1 MNKLFIIIFIIL
13 ITIIIL
19 YICTY
24 CYYDNKD
31 YSNIIDNIPD
41 ESYDFYTNLDAYRL
55 GDGFNLT
62 EKKQLWIPNIK
73 NDICSYHFDT
83 LENIV
88 KKFKGTILSEYLIK
102 ANYKQKKYD
111 ILLEILNKR
120 FLKSDQNKNIDKS
133 NSVLIHIRLGDTTD
147 KDCNGRCFMKKF
159 YDNQNTI
166 IQQDKDNLF
175 NISKL
180 MNISRYV
187 THHRYYHKIAK
198 KLKKFGIINIYIIC
212 GAHIKLNNYKYSTYY
227 LNEIIK
233 IFKSYDFKI
242 YIKMAQHPDNDL
254 LFSMNFNYF
263 VPSHGMY
270 SKLISDVNKKNN
282 NNFIIIN

>member
-13 ITIIIL
+13 ITIIIFN
-19 YICTY
+19 ICKY
-24 CYYDNKD
+24 CYYNNKD
-31 YSNIIDNIPD
+31 YYNIINNIPD

-55 GDGFNLT
+55 GDGFYFT
-62 EKKQLWIPNIK
+62 ENESKWTPNIK
-73 NDICSYHFDT
+73 NDICSYHYDT

-88 KKFKGTILSEYLIK
+88 KKFSGTILSEYLIK

-111 ILLEILNKR
+111 ILLDILNKR

-133 NSVLIHIRLGDTTD
+133 NSVLIHIRLGDIID
-147 KDCNGRCFMKKF
+147 KDCNDGCFIKKF
-159 YDNQNTI
+159 YDNQNSYH
-166 IQQDKDNLF
+166 QQDKDNLF
-175 NISKL
+175 NISKF
-180 MNISRYV
+180 IKRSRYINSIK
-187 THHRYYHKIAK
+187 YYHKIAK
-198 KLKKFGIINIYIIC
+198 KLKKLGIINIYIIC
-212 GAHIKLNNYKYSTYY
+212 GAHIKLDNYKYSTYY

-233 IFKSYDFKI
+233 IFESYDFKI
-242 YIKMAQHPDNDL
+242 YLKMAQHPDNDL